1 MDGILT
7 TTGYTQEDYTML
19 GSDDFF
25 YVGGSPS
32 TADLP
37 GSPVSNNFMG
47 CLKEVNIISH
57 KSITNST
64 SYFLKM
70 GKEEKKFHGNSFSI
84 SLLSGIPIL
93 VLSCL
98 LESKPKGTY
107 LLNLVASKNLL
118 VVDLGNSLMDPV
130 ISVSE
135 LFSLGLRWN

>member
-1 MDGILT
+1 MKIPFRL
-7 TTGYTQEDYTML
+7 
-19 GSDDFF
+19 
-25 YVGGSPS
+25 
-32 TADLP
+32 
-37 GSPVSNNFMG
+37 
-47 CLKEVNIISH
+47 
-57 KSITNST
+57 
-64 SYFLKM
+64 
-70 GKEEKKFHGNSFSI
+70 